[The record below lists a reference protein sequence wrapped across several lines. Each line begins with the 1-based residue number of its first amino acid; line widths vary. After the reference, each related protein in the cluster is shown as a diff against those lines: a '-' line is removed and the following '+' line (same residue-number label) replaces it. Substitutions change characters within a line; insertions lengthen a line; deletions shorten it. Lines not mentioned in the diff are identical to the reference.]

1 MHMLIRHATMEDLD
15 AIEAVEAAC
24 FPPAEAA
31 TNESLTAR
39 VATYPEHFWLLINTD
54 ADDDGLASPLPW
66 KMARWLV
73 SSMA

>member
-54 ADDDGLASPLPW
+54 A
-66 KMARWLV
+66 R
-73 SSMA
+73 

>member
-1 MHMLIRHATMEDLD
+1 MEDLD
-15 AIEAVEAAC
+15 AIEAVETAC

-54 ADDDGLASPLPW
+54 ADDLSLIHI
-66 KMARWLV
+66 
-73 SSMA
+73 